1 MDQEKIGKFI
11 LSLRTEKNLSQYQ
24 LAEMIPISR
33 QAVSKWE
40 RGQTIPDSSTL
51 LKLSEIFDVTINEL
65 LEGKRI
71 EKNTIQSLEKTT
83 LSIVDESNKKSQKI
97 KKYITMF
104 IITVVTLLL
113 IFLTYYFINSY
124 NTIKVY
130 TVSGTNGKIDIYDG
144 LFITTK
150 EKTYLKLGKIKR
162 IDNIKNITLYYKINK
177 QKRIIEEYIDI
188 DEIILDD
195 YSYDEK
201 FKYKNL
207 KYILNNSYLEIT
219 TSDNKK
225 SIIKLKFTRDFVN
238 NKFLFKKKNIDIKH
252 NQTLP
257 VSSTDN
263 INIESVINIIKENGT
278 FENETYSYRIKDT
291 NYIFIYHENTN
302 LIQLKNNDKYI
313 WDYYSKKNIYMCNN
327 LKASN
332 EKCKNIIFKNINEY
346 ILNKG

>member
-51 LKLSEIFDVTINEL
+51 LKLSEIFNVTINEL
-65 LEGKRI
+65 LEGERI

-130 TVSGTNGKIDIYDG
+130 TVSGTNGKIDLYNG

-150 EKTYLKLGKIKR
+150 EKAYLKLGKIKR
-162 IDNIKNITLYYKINK
+162 ADNIKNIILYYKVNK

-188 DEIILDD
+188 DEIILGNYGYDTKV
-195 YSYDEK
+195 SY
-201 FKYKNL
+201 NNI

-219 TSDNKK
+219 TSDDKK
-225 SIIKLKFTRDFVN
+225 SVIKLKFTRDFVN
-238 NKFLFKKKNIDIKH
+238 NKFFFKNRNLGIQSK
-252 NQTLP
+252 QTLP

-263 INIESVINIIKENGT
+263 IDIEQVVNIIKEKGI
-278 FENETYSYRIKDT
+278 FENNTYSYQINET
-291 NYIFIYHENTN
+291 NYIFIYHENTK
-302 LIQLKNNDKYI
+302 LIQLKNKNTYI
-313 WDYYSKKNIYMCNN
+313 WDYYIEKNIYMCNN

-346 ILNKG
+346 MLNKG